1 MPAAF
6 FVVRAIISDA
16 GKRAAFDRWYETEHL
31 PDAVKA
37 FGVSKAWRFW
47 SLDDP
52 SLHQA
57 MYQFEDEARLNAM
70 LRGDALKRLV
80 ADFNRDWP
88 DVKRS
93 RETLLLAQ
101 EFSR

>member
-1 MPAAF
+1 MPTAH
-6 FVVRAIISDA
+6 FVVRAIVADA
-16 GKRAAFDRWYETEHL
+16 DKRAAFDRWYETEHM

-57 MYQFEDEARLNAM
+57 MYQFDDEAALAAM
-70 LRGDALKRLV
+70 LKGEALKRLV

-88 DVKRS
+88 DVKRT
-93 RETLLLAQ
+93 RETLVLAQ
-101 EFSR
+101 EFVK

>member
-1 MPAAF
+1 MPVAF
-6 FVVRAIISDA
+6 FVVRAVVTDSS
-16 GKRAAFDRWYETEHL
+16 KRAAFDRWYETEHL

-37 FGVSKAWRFW
+37 FGVSKALRFW

-57 MYQFEDEARLNAM
+57 MYQFDDESKLDAM
-70 LRGDALKRLV
+70 LKGDALQKLV

-88 DVKRS
+88 DVKRT
-93 RETLLLAQ
+93 RETLVLAQ
-101 EFSR
+101 EFAT